1 MRVGRR
7 LVAEEGRVCAGKR
20 SNNTRRAGGVGIE
33 LKNGSLYQYISAQF
47 KRLRNCCDS
56 TEDRWLKI
64 CQKLKPPSQR
74 GHDIHADGDAVE
86 IFVSCL
92 RGVAWCWQVK
102 VRAW

>member
-1 MRVGRR
+1 MLVEGWLGRR
-7 LVAEEGRVCAGKR
+7 GECVPARGATTRVER
-20 SNNTRRAGGVGIE
+20 GVGIE

-86 IFVSCL
+86 ILF
-92 RGVAWCWQVK
+92 
-102 VRAW
+102 